1 MHVLRVESRVEIQR
15 TLGSHLF
22 CAPMI
27 ALLALYAL
35 SGSAATSVAA
45 GAVWPAERIL
55 IGALECCR
63 LLALL
68 VH

>member
-1 MHVLRVESRVEIQR
+1 MHVPRVELPVEIQR
-15 TLGSHLF
+15 TLGSPVF
-22 CAPMI
+22 CAPMT

-35 SGSAATSVAA
+35 SGLAGPSVAA

-55 IGALECCR
+55 IGALECYR